1 MEREFH
7 PEEPGRAPLAEVI
20 TYYLEMHSA
29 GDVNAVD
36 DARGLSVIE
45 AEIDN
50 FRFNR
55 FLYEFVGEPWQ
66 WTEKLVLSDADWKEY
81 VEDPGLRTWVAY
93 YRGSIAGYFELSH
106 PGDGSVEIV
115 YFGLA
120 PAFIGRGFGG
130 YLLSCALKAAWAI
143 AGAKRVWL
151 HTCTLDH
158 PNAVKNYEARGL
170 TMYKQERD
178 LD

>member
-1 MEREFH
+1 MT
-7 PEEPGRAPLAEVI
+7 AVI

-29 GDVNAVD
+29 GDVSAVD

-50 FRFNR
+50 FRLNR

-66 WTEKLVLSDADWKEY
+66 WTEKLVLPDSDWKDY
-81 VEDPGLRTWVAY
+81 VDDPGLRTWVAY

-120 PAFIGRGFGG
+120 PAFIGKGFGG

-143 AGAKRVWL
+143 AGAERVWL

-158 PNAVKNYEARGL
+158 PNAIKNYEARGL
-170 TMYKQERD
+170 TMYKRERS